1 MNDNKESTEQTAYQ
15 DACSI
20 LNDLLNFKNI
30 NKKTY
35 EYSGENNEKEEEN
48 MKELK
53 EFHDICE
60 KKYDKF
66 FYSFPIIAR
75 FIIFSGMFSHECL
88 KQFFKYY
95 FSFKEMP
102 KTYEDYCDRQ
112 CEYVYLFNLELIT
125 NMCNKNGSRKIK
137 KDILETK
144 AKKEK
149 EKIKAK
155 LVEEYNNFMKLIEE
169 VKVNDKEKESQTKKD
184 RLRNMILS
192 LKNQQ

>member
-1 MNDNKESTEQTAYQ
+1 MTEKESTEQSAFQ
-15 DACSI
+15 DACNI
-20 LNDLLNFKNI
+20 FNDMLNFKKLKQKN
-30 NKKTY
+30 Y
-35 EYSGENNEKEEEN
+35 EYSGTKPEVEEEN
-48 MKELK
+48 IKELK
-53 EFHDICE
+53 EFHDTCE

-75 FIIFSGMFSHECL
+75 FIIFSNMFSHECL
-88 KQFFKYY
+88 KQFFKFY

-102 KTYEDYCDRQ
+102 KTYEEYCDRQ

-125 NMCNKNGSRKIK
+125 NMCNKNGSRKLK
-137 KDILETK
+137 KDILEDK

-149 EKIKAK
+149 EKIKEK
-155 LVEEYNNFMKLIEE
+155 LVEEYNNFMKVIEE

>member
-1 MNDNKESTEQTAYQ
+1 
-15 DACSI
+15 
-20 LNDLLNFKNI
+20 
-30 NKKTY
+30 
-35 EYSGENNEKEEEN
+35 
-48 MKELK
+48 
-53 EFHDICE
+53 
-60 KKYDKF
+60 
-66 FYSFPIIAR
+66 
-75 FIIFSGMFSHECL
+75 
-88 KQFFKYY
+88 
-95 FSFKEMP
+95 MP

-149 EKIKAK
+149 EKIKEK